1 MTEHFDNPTA
11 GPARVAA
18 EGRGRRRWVGLVAVL
33 AAAVLIAGAC
43 SDSSDSSDGASATT
57 EAAAAPENFSFPGP
71 YPVGRTELTLG
82 DRKVWVFYPADP
94 SGIASAER
102 LATYS
107 SIEIFPEA
115 LKAIAPPQLVQDI
128 PLDAYRDAP
137 ASTEGP
143 FPVVIHS
150 HGALDHALLASRHL
164 RQLASWGFVAAGP
177 EYPESDLAASALE
190 QRGEVDRVD
199 VQARV
204 LALLEAQNA
213 TGSLAGTMDLD
224 RLAAEGLSAGGGAA
238 LRFAARPEVKT
249 VIARVPV
256 PPVDVPV
263 EVADDRAA
271 RAAAALEAYKTTAPP
286 SKPSMVITGEI
297 DAVIPLTS
305 VEATFAWLAAPKRF
319 AVVKNA
325 GHNSFTDFCA
335 PIQQLGGLAQFAGQ
349 IAVPEQ
355 LLILGSDGCLPENL
369 DAEKAYDIIDHLTVA
384 QLRNVFGIDAAQAAA
399 SLERSYLDEQFP
411 GALARYEYV
420 P

>member
-43 SDSSDSSDGASATT
+43 SDSSDSSDGASTTT
-57 EAAAAPENFSFPGP
+57 EAAAPEDFSVPGP

-263 EVADDRAA
+263 EVAEDRAA
-271 RAAAALEAYKTTAPP
+271 RAAAALEAYKNDRAT
-286 SKPSMVITGEI
+286 
-297 DAVIPLTS
+297 
-305 VEATFAWLAAPKRF
+305 VEA
-319 AVVKNA
+319 V
-325 GHNSFTDFCA
+325 
-335 PIQQLGGLAQFAGQ
+335 
-349 IAVPEQ
+349 
-355 LLILGSDGCLPENL
+355 DG
-369 DAEKAYDIIDHLTVA
+369 DH
-384 QLRNVFGIDAAQAAA
+384 R
-399 SLERSYLDEQFP
+399 
-411 GALARYEYV
+411 
-420 P
+420 